1 MKDNKYRKQTD
12 YDLCIEISKRL
23 KEAGLLTEDEF
34 SKYQEL
40 IYKQYSPFIS
50 SLFKNDLKTGKT
62 NANMVVHERK
72 LNKG

>member
-40 IYKQYSPFIS
+40 IYKQYSPFIR
-50 SLFKNDLKTGKT
+50 SLIKNDLKTGKT